1 MIESLSGQ
9 ELNRLAEQA
18 AQGGEY
24 EASRGLINREMERR
38 TRIMLAQ
45 QAVQDAYLVP
55 VDPMDD
61 LNCDSC
67 Q

>member
-24 EASRGLINREMERR
+24 EAARGLIEREMERR
-38 TRIMLAQ
+38 TRVMLAR